1 MTHQYGRII
10 VQLPDGGVREF
21 LPSQTILTLG
31 RAATNDIVL
40 HDDKASRTHA
50 RLEFAGDGWTL
61 VDLNST
67 NGVVVNGEQVQQIR
81 LLEGVQAL
89 IGNSLVRVAVENAM
103 PAAETL
109 VIDSEAELDATLA
122 NATLSIKVSDISGP
136 RLSIFTPGQ
145 TWEASLAKE
154 YLQIGRSE
162 DNDIDL
168 QMSDVSR
175 HHARIERRGDGF
187 VLRDLESTNG
197 TWLRGQRISEYS
209 LQSGDT
215 IRIGEAQLVFMG
227 GGGGEA
233 LTMVE
238 NPTSNPTRTR
248 SPVVFLP
255 GIMGSELW
263 LGGERIWPN
272 IKQIFSDPEILRL
285 PDKHPL
291 EPRDIIRELVVI
303 PNLIELEQYDPLTRY
318 LQEDLGYQAGTDL
331 LEFPYDWRQPLDQTA
346 QRLAKAIDE
355 WKVTPPITL
364 IAHSMGCLVSR
375 YYVEKLGGKHKIGR
389 LILMG
394 GPHQGSPAA
403 LTNLLAGPDLLP
415 FGLLGDRLR
424 NIIATFPSAYHLLPE
439 YPFVFDQA
447 GAPLSLDGNASWLSD
462 AQRPLLQAARDF
474 RRQLGM
480 QSSVSTVCVFGYNMK
495 TVTGLAVQR
504 DDQGKWGHI
513 KLSTEVVGDGVV
525 PQSSTILPGADVHP
539 VAQSHGALYVDNDV
553 KMRLKIELT
562 GR

>member
-1 MTHQYGRII
+1 MTHQFGRIH

-21 LPSQTILTLG
+21 LPAQTVITLG

-40 HDDKASRTHA
+40 IDNKASRTHA
-50 RLEFAGDGWTL
+50 RLEFTGGGWTL

-67 NGVVVNGEQVQQIR
+67 NGVVVNGERVERVR
-81 LLEGVQAL
+81 LQEGVQAL
-89 IGNSLVRVAVENAM
+89 LGDSLVHIAVEIAL
-103 PAAETL
+103 PPGDTI
-109 VIDSEAELDATLA
+109 VIDSETELDATLA
-122 NATLSIKVSDISGP
+122 GATLSLNVSDISGP
-136 RLSIFTPGQ
+136 RLGIFTPEKS
-145 TWEASLAKE
+145 WEVSFAQD

-168 QMSDVSR
+168 QMPNVSR

-209 LQSGDT
+209 LQNGDS
-215 IRIGEAQLVFMG
+215 IRVGDAQLIFKG
-227 GGGGEA
+227 GGGGDA

-238 NPTSNPTRTR
+238 STGANPSRPRQ
-248 SPVVFLP
+248 PVVFVP

-263 LGGERIWPN
+263 LGSERIWPN
-272 IKQIFSDPEILRL
+272 VKRLFTEPDILRL
-285 PDKHPL
+285 PEKHPL
-291 EPRDIIRELVVI
+291 EPRDIIREIVVV
-303 PNLIELEQYDPLTRY
+303 PNLIELEQYDPLLSY
-318 LQEDLGYQAGTDL
+318 LQEDLGYQKGTDL
-331 LEFPYDWRQPLDQTA
+331 LEFPYDWRQSLEQTA

-375 YYVEKLGGKHKIGR
+375 YYVEKLGGNRKIGR

-394 GPHQGSPAA
+394 GPHQGAPAA

-424 NIIATFPSAYHLLPE
+424 HVIATFPSAYHLLPV
-439 YPFVFDQA
+439 YPCVFDQA
-447 GAPLSLDGNASWLSD
+447 GAPLELNANVSWLSD
-462 AQRPLLQAARDF
+462 PQRPLLQAARDF
-474 RRQLGM
+474 RQQLGM
-480 QSSVSTVCVFGYNMK
+480 QSSVPTVCIFGYNVK
-495 TVTGLAVQR
+495 TITRVAVDR
-504 DDQGKWGHI
+504 DDRGKWGRV
-513 KLSTEVVGDGVV
+513 KLSTESRGDGTV
-525 PQSSTILPGADVHP
+525 PQNSTVLPGVDVHP
-539 VAQSHGALYVDNDV
+539 VAQSHGALFVDNDV
-553 KMRLKIELT
+553 LMRLKVELT